1 MLKLISLILIICIIV
16 FLLFYKKEYIFNKL
30 KTKKNLSHPTPTIDD
45 DSKSKLKEFKLNLN
59 NSDLNNIKN
68 LSNRKKSILRKE
80 MLDLFKG
87 SKEEKIKALKIAE
100 FLSDKSI
107 LPLLKIGLKDM
118 DSDIV
123 KVSAKLIQKFK

>member
-1 MLKLISLILIICIIV
+1 MLKFISIILIICIVI
-16 FLLFYKKEYIFNKL
+16 FLIFYKKEYIFNKL
-30 KTKKNLSHPTPTIDD
+30 KTNKNLSSSNFTDAK
-45 DSKSKLKEFKLNLN
+45 KSKLKEFKFNNNNL
-59 NSDLNNIKN
+59 DLNNINN
-68 LSNRKKSILRKE
+68 LSNLKKSIVRKE

-107 LPLLKIGLKDM
+107 LPILKKGLKDM